1 MRAAGGGAA
10 IVARCFLSYLPICGR
25 NKLGPLNPRESGLAR
40 GAKKLGANADPCPRD
55 GYQKR
60 NPLFL
65 AVLINE

>member
-1 MRAAGGGAA
+1 MDVVGILQAA
-10 IVARCFLSYLPICGR
+10 VWAR
-25 NKLGPLNPRESGLAR
+25 R
-40 GAKKLGANADPCPRD
+40 GAGDDSRLRD